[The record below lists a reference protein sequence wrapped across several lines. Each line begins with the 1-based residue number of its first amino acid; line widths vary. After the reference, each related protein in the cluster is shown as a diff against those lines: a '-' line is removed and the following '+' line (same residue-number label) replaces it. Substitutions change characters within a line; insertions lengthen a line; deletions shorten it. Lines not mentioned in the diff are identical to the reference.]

1 MKILFAVSVF
11 DIGGAEVL
19 ALELTQKLHERGHEI
34 ILYAANEKVFN
45 KELAAKYSPY
55 IKARYSLANWS
66 VVNFATHKLNA
77 IFRRLGFG
85 DSVSKRVRSYH
96 LRSVIKAEKVDL
108 VCSHSPRSDAICKEA
123 MKGLDVPLIIVE
135 HGIYSHYLHSGKKQ
149 LLAPLS
155 AATEIIAVSDFCNQQ
170 IKSHMGNS
178 AAVTTIS
185 NGVDVVP
192 TNARAQIRSELGIK
206 DGDIVFGL
214 AARGVAKKGW
224 EPAIEAFLKLKSETD
239 KRIHLVLIGGSRY
252 VDKLKARF
260 KDQKEIHFIGK
271 VSHPVGYIEAV
282 DVGLMLSMYKTEA
295 LSLVAIEFLK
305 LGKPV
310 IATNVGGVPEVFQF
324 KGDTPCQLIDLE
336 GDGTINTEELK
347 NVMLGFV
354 NHKSSLV
361 LDPVQM
367 EPVFKKFSM
376 ETCAQSYETFFNR
389 IVSNHTNNQ
398 STTNRVQHRPFAL
411 QGKKA
416 KHTEL
421 LEF

>member
-34 ILYAANEKVFN
+34 ILYAANERVFN
-45 KELAAKYSPY
+45 KQLAAKYSPY
-55 IKARYSLANWS
+55 IKARYSLANLPA
-66 VVNFATHKLNA
+66 VKFAAQKLNA

-85 DSVSKRVRSYH
+85 DSLIKKVRSYH
-96 LRSVIKAEKVDL
+96 LRSVIKAQKVDL

-123 MKGLDVPLIIVE
+123 VKGLDVPYIIVE
-135 HGIYSHYLHSGKKQ
+135 HGIYSHYLHTGKNK
-149 LLAPLS
+149 LLAPLR

-170 IKSHMGNS
+170 LKNHMG
-178 AAVTTIS
+178 AAATITTIS
-185 NGVDVVP
+185 NGVDIVP
-192 TNARAQIRSELGIK
+192 TNTRSQIRRELGIK
-206 DGDIVFGL
+206 DGEIVFGL

-224 EPAIEAFLKLKSETD
+224 EPAIEAFLKLKRETE
-239 KRIHLVLIGGSRY
+239 KKIHLILIGGSRY

-271 VSHPVGYIEAV
+271 VSHPAGYIEAV
-282 DVGLMLSMYKTEA
+282 DVGLMLSMYQTEA

-324 KGDTPCQLIDLE
+324 DGNNPCQLIDLE
-336 GDGTINTEELK
+336 NDGTINTGNLK
-347 NVMLGFV
+347 NMMLGFV
-354 NHKSSLV
+354 KDERKLV
-361 LDPVQM
+361 LDPAQI
-367 EPVFKKFSM
+367 EPVSKKFSM
-376 ETCAQSYETFFNR
+376 ETCVQAYESFFKR
-389 IVSNHTNNQ
+389 IVSNHNQ
-398 STTNRVQHRPFAL
+398 NHSTANRVEHRPFAF
-411 QGKKA
+411 QREKS

-421 LEF
+421 VKL